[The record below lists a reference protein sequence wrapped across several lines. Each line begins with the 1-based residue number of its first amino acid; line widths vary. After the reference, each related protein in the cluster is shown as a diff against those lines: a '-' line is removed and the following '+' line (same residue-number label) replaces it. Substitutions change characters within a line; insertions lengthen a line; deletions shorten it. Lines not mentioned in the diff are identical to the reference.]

1 MARKGTGSPR
11 QYKTIVVEGKQ
22 VREHRH
28 LMEQFLGRKL
38 EPWEHV
44 HHVDGNYL
52 NNDISNLQILSNS
65 EHQKIELAQWKVK
78 PEAS

>member
-1 MARKGTGSPR
+1 
-11 QYKTIVVEGKQ
+11 
-22 VREHRH
+22 
-28 LMEQFLGRKL
+28 MEQFLGRKL